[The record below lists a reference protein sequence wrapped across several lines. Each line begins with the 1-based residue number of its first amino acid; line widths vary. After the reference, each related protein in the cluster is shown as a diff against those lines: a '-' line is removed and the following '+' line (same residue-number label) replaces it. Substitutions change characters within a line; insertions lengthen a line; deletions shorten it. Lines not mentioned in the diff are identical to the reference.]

1 MKSKIFDKDDKYL
14 FHEGTHYNS
23 YKMLGAHLACEKG
36 SNGVRFSLWA
46 PNAKKI
52 GVIGDFNEWHGA
64 RHQMKK
70 CTSTGLWSIFIPNMG
85 VWDTYKYEIITQQGE
100 LLKKADP
107 YAFHSE
113 LRPSTASKVFN
124 IEGYEWHDSK
134 WQERKREKM
143 YEEPMNIYEVHLGS
157 WKQKESGEFL
167 SYRELA
173 KELVNYVSAMGYTH
187 VEIMPI
193 AEYPFDGSW
202 GYQATG
208 YYSVTSRYGTPHDF
222 MYLIDKFHQNGIGV
236 ILDWVPGHFCKDD
249 HGLRQFDGT
258 PLFEYEDEIKAE
270 NKGWGTT
277 HFDLGKNEVQ
287 SFLISNAIF
296 WLDLFHIDGLRV
308 DSVANMLYLDHT
320 RGEGEW
326 TPNEHGGNENLEAI
340 AFMKKLNE
348 AVFNYF
354 PSALMIAEEST
365 NWPQVTG
372 PTYLGGL
379 GFNFK
384 WNMGWMNDI
393 LAYLE
398 MEPVHRKWYHNLL
411 TFPIMYAFS
420 ENYVL
425 PMSHD
430 EVVHG
435 KKSLISKMPGD
446 YWRKFANLRAFY
458 AYMMAQPGK
467 KLLFMGGE
475 FGQFIEWKYY
485 EQLDWLLFE
494 FEEHR
499 KLHSYVRELNLFYRR
514 EACFWER
521 DCKESGF
528 DWIDPNNYTDSIIS
542 FIRYNKRAT
551 DFTIAIVNFT
561 PEVRYEYRIGVPKLD
576 GYEEVFNS
584 DSKKFG
590 GSGVCNEGTIYASE
604 IKWNNKPYSILI
616 AVPPL
621 ATIYIKVIR

>member
-1 MKSKIFDKDDKYL
+1 MRSKIFSKDDMYL

-52 GVIGDFNEWHGA
+52 CISGEFNGWNGVNQ
-64 RHQMKK
+64 QMEK
-70 CTSTGLWSIFIPNMG
+70 CTGSGLWSIFVPNID
-85 VWDTYKYEIITQQGE
+85 VWDTYKYEIVTMQGE

-113 LRPSTASKVFN
+113 LRPSTASKVFDLK
-124 IEGYEWHDSK
+124 GYEWHDSK
-134 WQERKREKM
+134 WQEKKREKI

-157 WKQKESGEFL
+157 WKQKQNGDFF
-167 SYRELA
+167 SYREMA
-173 KELVNYVSAMGYTH
+173 EEMVNYISVMGYTH

-193 AEYPFDGSW
+193 AEHPFDGSW

-222 MYLIDKFHQNGIGV
+222 MYLVDKFHQNGIGV

-270 NKGWGTT
+270 NKGWGTA
-277 HFDLGKNEVQ
+277 HFDLGKKEVQ

-296 WLDLFHIDGLRV
+296 WFDLFHIDGLRV

-326 TPNEHGGNENLEAI
+326 KPNEYGGNENLEAI
-340 AFMKKLNE
+340 EFIKKLNE
-348 AVFNYF
+348 VVFDFF
-354 PSALMIAEEST
+354 PNALMIAEEST
-365 NWPQVTG
+365 NWPQVSG

-393 LAYLE
+393 LTYLE

-435 KKSLISKMPGD
+435 KKSLINKMPGD

-485 EQLDWLLFE
+485 EQLDWFLFE

-499 KLHSYVRELNLFYRR
+499 KLHLYVRELNLFYRQ
-514 EACFWER
+514 EVCFWER
-521 DCKESGF
+521 DCKETGF
-528 DWIDPNNYTDSIIS
+528 DWIDPNNYTDSTIS
-542 FIRYNKRAT
+542 FIRYNRNKT
-551 DFTIAIVNFT
+551 EFTIVIVNFT
-561 PEVRYEYRIGVPKLD
+561 PEVRYEYRVGVPKLEE
-576 GYEEVFNS
+576 YIEVFNS

-590 GSGVCNEGTIYASE
+590 GSGVCNEGVIFASE
-604 IKWNNKPYSILI
+604 KKWNNKPYSVLI

-621 ATIYIKVIR
+621 ATIYIKLR

>member
-1 MKSKIFDKDDKYL
+1 MRDRIFNKNDVYL
-14 FHEGTHYNS
+14 FHEGTHHKS

-46 PNAKKI
+46 PNARKI
-52 GVIGDFNEWHGA
+52 CIIGDFNEWDGA
-64 RHQMKK
+64 EQQMKK
-70 CTSTGLWSIFIPNMG
+70 CTSSGLWSIFVPNID
-85 VWDTYKYEIITQQGE
+85 VWDTYKYEIVTMQGG

-113 LRPSTASKVFN
+113 LRPDTASKIFN
-124 IEGYEWHDSK
+124 IEGYKWHDSK
-134 WQERKREKM
+134 WQERKREKI

-157 WKQKESGEFL
+157 WKQKQNGDFF
-167 SYRELA
+167 SYREMA
-173 KELVNYVSAMGYTH
+173 EEMVNYISVMGYTH

-193 AEYPFDGSW
+193 AEHPFDGSW

-222 MYLIDKFHQNGIGV
+222 MYLVDKFHQKGIGV

-270 NKGWGTT
+270 NLGWGTA

-308 DSVANMLYLDHT
+308 DAVANMLYLDHT

-326 TPNEHGGNENLEAI
+326 KPNKYGGNENLEAI
-340 AFMKKLNE
+340 AFIKKLNE
-348 AVFNYF
+348 VVFDFF
-354 PSALMIAEEST
+354 PNALMIAEEST
-365 NWPQVTG
+365 NWPQVSG

-384 WNMGWMNDI
+384 WNMGWMHDI
-393 LAYLE
+393 LTYLE
-398 MEPVHRKWYHNLL
+398 MEPVHRKWHHNIL

-420 ENYVL
+420 ENFIL

-435 KKSLISKMPGD
+435 KKSLINKMPGD

-485 EQLDWLLFE
+485 NQLDWLLFE
-494 FEEHR
+494 FEEHK
-499 KLHSYVRELNLFYRR
+499 KLHSYVRELNSFYRQ

-551 DFTIAIVNFT
+551 EFTIAIVNFT
-561 PEVRYEYRIGVPKLD
+561 PEVRYEYRIGVPKL
-576 GYEEVFNS
+576 GEYQEVFNS

-590 GSGVCNEGTIYASE
+590 GSGVCNEATIYASKR
-604 IKWNNKPYSILI
+604 KWNNKPYSILI

-621 ATIYIKVIR
+621 ATIYIKAIR